1 MSEPV
6 RPALILA
13 VDDDP
18 RMCTLYQRCLGGVF
32 RVSCAESAEEAAR
45 LIRITAFDAVI
56 SDLQMPGHNGLW
68 LLGAVRDHLPGAMR
82 ILVSGCR
89 SSDLHAHMDSG
100 LIQHFLAK
108 PFQPRDLF
116 SLLVAGGLSSRP
128 CAGR

>member
-6 RPALILA
+6 RPPLILT

-18 RMCTLYQRCLGGVF
+18 RMCMLYQRCLSGAF
-32 RVSCAESAEEAAR
+32 RVNCAESAEQAVR

-56 SDLQMPGHNGLW
+56 SDLQMPGHDGLW

-89 SSDLHAHMDSG
+89 SSDLPTHLESG
-100 LIQHFLAK
+100 LIHHFLAK
-108 PFQPRDLF
+108 PFQPRELV
-116 SLLVAGGLSSRP
+116 SLLVAGGLSPTLR
-128 CAGR
+128 